1 MIFNISSNSTL
12 TYESVVPMGNTTFLS
27 YVDKLNLLQSSTQYT
42 ISFNCDMEGI
52 LLEVSLGGTK
62 TSVISQLH
70 NTLSIITPPI
80 ETDGKLMIDG
90 YGIANIDDVV
100 ITKGEMVYE
109 YFEGLKSSFEN
120 EGNKINLMVKVN
132 DTNLIF
138 GKGGRIK

>member
-1 MIFNISSNSTL
+1 M
-12 TYESVVPMGNTTFLS
+12 
-27 YVDKLNLLQSSTQYT
+27 QYT

-90 YGIANIDDVV
+90 YGIVNIDDVV
-100 ITKGEMVYE
+100 ITAGEMVYE

-120 EGNKINLMVKVN
+120 EGNKINLMVKTN

-138 GKGGRIK
+138 GKGGKIK